1 MTESTSNNSTCNA
14 SKIADF
20 FVTEFYSRLKKD
32 PSTLYELYHD
42 SGYLTWVGNR
52 SEMIDDSLSPQS
64 VIRAET
70 KEKIRSAINLLDL
83 SNCTTYVEVL
93 ECSKSI
99 NNSLCITAKGRMYIG
114 EGESIGRN
122 FVQNFL
128 LTEIRPRWYFIRNDC
143 LIFMDSELP
152 IRQSFQTTAKI
163 ANNESCVAKNVK
175 KSQVDSGLEASKS
188 HKEQSNLIKAH
199 SVDENKEAEKQSIR
213 SKEDDEIKDL
223 SVTTAGSHTNTN
235 SHEDHQQKAQ
245 DSNTVNKTTNA
256 SKTHANTSAL
266 TSTSTKTNANAAT
279 NSTSAS
285 LSSPLDQANY
295 TDSLDA
301 KNNANINRSSLH
313 KYEVTSYAGKLMG
326 GALKNGNKVKGYAI
340 HVPTEDKSKV
350 ASQNGS
356 KKPNTQKD
364 PKSLKDAKN
373 KRKIF
378 VHSLPTNVSD
388 DQIRE
393 AVLNQLKVH
402 GGGYV
407 IDVERARASGRHWGI
422 IELDSEFSC
431 KTLLNNGLYLGG
443 MEISIEKWKQ
453 INQSQSQNFG
463 QNSSK
468 FNNKNSSRQT
478 GNNYHN
484 SSGGNAKH

>member
-1 MTESTSNNSTCNA
+1 MTEGTSNNSACNA

-52 SEMIDDSLSPQS
+52 SETIDCSPNSQS

-83 SNCTTYVEVL
+83 NNCTTYVEVL

-114 EGESIGRN
+114 EGESVGRS

-152 IRQSFQTTAKI
+152 LKQSVQATAKI
-163 ANNESCVAKNVK
+163 ANHESGVVKNSGK
-175 KSQVDSGLEASKS
+175 KSHDSSLETIKPQ
-188 HKEQSNLIKAH
+188 KEQNH
-199 SVDENKEAEKQSIR
+199 SSRVHCADEHNKVDKHATVPK
-213 SKEDDEIKDL
+213 DDESKDPPM
-223 SVTTAGSHTNTN
+223 TTLGAHTNSD
-235 SHEDHQQKAQ
+235 SHLESQKRA
-245 DSNTVNKTTNA
+245 SSSTT
-256 SKTHANTSAL
+256 ANTSN
-266 TSTSTKTNANAAT
+266 TGNNHANA
-279 NSTSAS
+279 SAS
-285 LSSPLDQANY
+285 NTTTNNAAANTISASPPLPLDPANHA
-295 TDSLDA
+295 DSLNA
-301 KNNANINRSSLH
+301 KNNANINRSSPH

-326 GALKNGNKVKGYAI
+326 GALKSGNKVKGYAI
-340 HVPTEDKSKV
+340 HVPTEDKNKT
-350 ASQNGS
+350 APQNGS
-356 KKPNTQKD
+356 TKRPSTQKD
-364 PKSLKDAKN
+364 PKSIKEAKN

-378 VHSLPTNVSD
+378 VHSLPSNISD

-407 IDVERARASGRHWGI
+407 IDIERARVSGRHWGI

-453 INQSQSQNFG
+453 INQSQGHNFV

-468 FNNKNSSRQT
+468 FNNKNSIRQT
-478 GNNYHN
+478 GNNYHHN
-484 SSGGNAKH
+484 SGSNTKH

>member
-1 MTESTSNNSTCNA
+1 MTESTSNNSSCNS

-42 SGYLTWVGNR
+42 SGYLTWVGSR
-52 SEMIDDSLSPQS
+52 SEMMDDSFNSQS

-70 KEKIRSAINLLDL
+70 KERIRSAINLLDL

-114 EGESIGRN
+114 EGESVGRG

-152 IRQSFQTTAKI
+152 LRQSLQTTAKI
-163 ANNESCVAKNVK
+163 ASNESGMAKNNGK
-175 KSQVDSGLEASKS
+175 KLQIDSALEASKS
-188 HKEQSNLIKAH
+188 QKEQSHLIKAH
-199 SVDENKEAEKQSIR
+199 CVDEHNKEAEKQATKPR
-213 SKEDDEIKDL
+213 ENDENKD
-223 SVTTAGSHTNTN
+223 SSGITVGAHANAN
-235 SHEDHQQKAQ
+235 SHDDPQQKISG
-245 DSNTVNKTTNA
+245 SNAVNTTNA
-256 SKTHANTSAL
+256 SKTHANTSV
-266 TSTSTKTNANAAT
+266 STSTPTNNNAAT

-285 LSSPLDQANY
+285 LSSPLDQANHA
-295 TDSLDA
+295 DSLNA
-301 KNNANINRSSLH
+301 KNNANINRSSPH
-313 KYEVTSYAGKLMG
+313 KYEVTSYAGKLMV
-326 GALKNGNKVKGYAI
+326 GALKNGNRVKGYAI
-340 HVPTEDKSKV
+340 HVPTEDKNKT
-350 ASQNGS
+350 ASQNSSS
-356 KKPNTQKD
+356 KKPSTQKD
-364 PKSLKDAKN
+364 PKSIKDAKN

-378 VHSLPTNVSD
+378 VHSLPTNISD

-407 IDVERARASGRHWGI
+407 IDVERARVSGKHWGI

-443 MEISIEKWKQ
+443 MEISIERWKQ
-453 INQSQSQNFG
+453 INQPQSQGFG

-478 GNNYHN
+478 GNNYHHN
-484 SSGGNAKH
+484 SGSNPKH

>member
-1 MTESTSNNSTCNA
+1 MTEGTNNSSTCNA

-52 SEMIDDSLSPQS
+52 SEVMDSSFNPQS
-64 VIRAET
+64 AIRAET

-114 EGESIGRN
+114 EGESVGKS

-143 LIFMDSELP
+143 LIFIDSELP
-152 IRQSFQTTAKI
+152 LKQSVQNTAKI
-163 ANNESCVAKNVK
+163 ANNDSGVAKNSGK
-175 KSQVDSGLEASKS
+175 KSHDSGFETNKS
-188 HKEQSNLIKAH
+188 QKEQHH
-199 SVDENKEAEKQSIR
+199 SSKVQCNDEHNKEVNKHATGP
-213 SKEDDEIKDL
+213 KEDDDNKSQ
-223 SVTTAGSHTNTN
+223 SVATVGAHAN
-235 SHEDHQQKAQ
+235 A
-245 DSNTVNKTTNA
+245 DSNAESQKKVSSSTA
-256 SKTHANTSAL
+256 ANTSN
-266 TSTSTKTNANAAT
+266 TSSNNA
-279 NSTSAS
+279 STSAPNTTS
-285 LSSPLDQANY
+285 NNAAANTSSASSPSPLDPVNY
-295 TDSLDA
+295 TDSLNA
-301 KNNANINRSSLH
+301 KNNANINRSNPH

-340 HVPTEDKSKV
+340 HVPTEDKNKT

-356 KKPNTQKD
+356 TKKTSTQKD
-364 PKSLKDAKN
+364 PKSLKEAKN

-378 VHSLPTNVSD
+378 VHSLPTNISD

-407 IDVERARASGRHWGI
+407 IDIERARVSGRHWGI

-453 INQSQSQNFG
+453 INQPQGQNFS

-468 FNNKNSSRQT
+468 FNNKNSNRQA
-478 GNNYHN
+478 GNNYHHN
-484 SSGGNAKH
+484 SSNNPKN